1 VFTSTATLLALA
13 LTSSAQSPTTTPSRV
28 EVNRGSESTQIVA
41 FDAADQVAA
50 EIVVWIVAPG
60 HIRIDA
66 IFPDDV
72 HAMAIVNGRGEVIAI
87 DNEDR
92 ERVAPRIAAVV
103 DLLAETEQA
112 GWLPCAFHG
121 AMTIVEIAHANPL
134 ALASGILAA
143 CECIPLL
150 IEEFEEIKCPGF

>member
-1 VFTSTATLLALA
+1 VFTSTAPLLALA
-13 LTSSAQSPTTTPSRV
+13 FTSSAQSPSPSRV
-28 EVNRGSESTQIVA
+28 EVNLGPESTQIVA

-50 EIVVWIVAPG
+50 EIVVWIVAPD